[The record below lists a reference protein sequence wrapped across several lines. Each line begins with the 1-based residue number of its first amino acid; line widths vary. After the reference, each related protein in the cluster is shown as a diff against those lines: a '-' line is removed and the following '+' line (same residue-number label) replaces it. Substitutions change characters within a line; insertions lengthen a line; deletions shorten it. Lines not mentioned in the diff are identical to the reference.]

1 MPERRIF
8 FCKKLSQSAATG
20 ISSKRRRSR
29 RRIFVFQNI
38 IMLNWLSVQNLAIV
52 EEAEIE
58 FGPSFNV
65 ITGET
70 GAGKSVIMG
79 ALGLLLGNRADKS
92 AIRTGADHCEISAG
106 FSLAPGAMPKLRA
119 YLAEN
124 ALVREDEPDSILV
137 RRVIGHSSSRNF
149 VNGSAVNL
157 DVLRTIASAMV
168 DVHAANENAA
178 ILDPANQ
185 LDVLDRFAGLQ
196 PNLDGVRQCW
206 NKLSDIRREKA
217 AFAASL
223 PSPEEAARLRRD
235 CEEIERADV
244 HSGEDDELTARHDLA
259 ANSRSVIELSSQV
272 CAGLTDGEDSISQR
286 FADCRRV
293 LRGLERIEP
302 GKAEEFLNAL
312 DGAKEAVD
320 ELSSSLA
327 LFASEVEIDEQEFQ
341 EMEERM
347 RLLQTL
353 KRRYG
358 PTIDDVL
365 AHLERVR
372 ERVRAF
378 DDAELRRREFEKQET
393 DALRDYRDAAA
404 MLSEKRKAAAG
415 KLESALSKETRKL
428 GFLKA
433 AYRVEFSAA
442 KEGPLGT
449 DAVTFLFSANPGVPM
464 IPLRDVASSGEV
476 ARVML
481 AVKTVL
487 AAVDEIPILVFDEI
501 DANIGG
507 ETACRVG
514 EELAQLG
521 RHKQIISISHL
532 AQVAVCADTHFRVA
546 KHVADGRTLSGIRRL
561 DDAARVKEIARM
573 LGGGEPASAHAEEML
588 KKAGKRENKK

>member
-1 MPERRIF
+1 
-8 FCKKLSQSAATG
+8 
-20 ISSKRRRSR
+20 
-29 RRIFVFQNI
+29 
-38 IMLNWLSVQNLAIV
+38 MLNWLSVQNLAIV

-106 FSLAPGAMPKLRA
+106 FTLAPGALPKLRTF
-119 YLAEN
+119 LEEN
-124 ALVREDEPDSILV
+124 ALVSADEPDSILV
-137 RRVIGHSSSRNF
+137 RRVITHSSSRNF

-157 DVLRTIASAMV
+157 NVLRAIASAMV

-185 LDVLDRFAGLQ
+185 LDMLDRFAGLQ
-196 PNLDGVRQCW
+196 KELNAVRQCW
-206 NKLSDIRREKA
+206 DDLVAVRREKD

-244 HSGEDDELTARHDLA
+244 HAGEDDELTARHDLA
-259 ANSRSVIELSSQV
+259 ANSRSVIELASQV
-272 CAGLTDGEDSISQR
+272 CGGLTDGEDSISQR
-286 FADCRRV
+286 FAECRRI

-302 GKAEEFLNAL
+302 TKAEEFLNAL
-312 DGAKEAVD
+312 DSAKEAVD
-320 ELSSSLA
+320 DLSSELA
-327 LFASEVEIDEQEFQ
+327 SFASEVEIDEQEFQ

-358 PTIDDVL
+358 PTLDDVL
-365 AHLERVR
+365 AHLDRVR
-372 ERVRAF
+372 ERVAAF
-378 DDAELRRREFEKQET
+378 DDAELRRKEFEKQE
-393 DALRDYRDAAA
+393 AESYRKYQAAA
-404 MLSEKRKAAAG
+404 AQLGEKRRAAAG
-415 KLESALSKETRKL
+415 KLEDALSKETHKL

-433 AYRVEFSAA
+433 AYQLEFSAA

-487 AAVDEIPILVFDEI
+487 ATVDEIPILVFDEI

-514 EELAQLG
+514 EELALLG
-521 RHKQIISISHL
+521 RYKQIISISHL

-546 KHVADGRTLSGIRRL
+546 KHVSDGRTLSGIRKL

-573 LGGGEPASAHAEEML
+573 LGGGESASAHAEDML
-588 KKAGKRENKK
+588 KQAKKTGKKK

>member
-1 MPERRIF
+1 
-8 FCKKLSQSAATG
+8 
-20 ISSKRRRSR
+20 
-29 RRIFVFQNI
+29 
-38 IMLNWLSVQNLAIV
+38 MLTWLSVQNLAIV

-106 FSLAPGAMPKLRA
+106 FTLAPGALPGLRA

-124 ALVREDEPDSILV
+124 SLLSADEPDSILV
-137 RRVIGHSSSRNF
+137 RRVITHSSSRNF
-149 VNGSAVNL
+149 VNGAAVNL
-157 DVLRTIASAMV
+157 NVLRSIASSMV

-196 PNLDGVRQCW
+196 EDLDAVGRCW
-206 NKLSDIRREKA
+206 DSLSSVRREKA

-244 HSGEDDELTARHDLA
+244 RSGEDDELAARHDLA
-259 ANSRSVIELSSQV
+259 ANSRSVIELASQV
-272 CAGLTDGEDSISQR
+272 CGGLTDGEDSISQR
-286 FADCRRV
+286 FADCRRI

-312 DGAKEAVD
+312 DRAKDAVD
-320 ELSSSLA
+320 ELSSDLA
-327 LFASEVEIDEQEFQ
+327 SFASEVEIDEQEFQ

-347 RLLQTL
+347 RLLQTM

-358 PTIDDVL
+358 PTLDDVL
-365 AHLERVR
+365 AHLESVR
-372 ERVRAF
+372 ERVSAF
-378 DDAELRRREFEKQET
+378 DDAELRRREFEKQEA
-393 DALRDYRDAAA
+393 DALRDYRDSAGR
-404 MLSEKRKAAAG
+404 LREKRKAAAG
-415 KLESALSKETRKL
+415 KLEAALSKETRKL

-433 AYRVEFSAA
+433 AYQLEFSDA

-449 DAVTFLFSANPGVPM
+449 DSVTFLFSANPGVPM

-487 AAVDEIPILVFDEI
+487 ADVDEIPVLVFDEI

-514 EELAQLG
+514 EELALLG
-521 RHKQIISISHL
+521 RYKQIISISHL

-546 KHVADGRTLSGIRRL
+546 KHVSDGRTLSGIRKL

-573 LGGGEPASAHAEEML
+573 LGGGDSASAHAKDML
-588 KKAGKRENKK
+588 AQAGKACSKK

>member
-1 MPERRIF
+1 
-8 FCKKLSQSAATG
+8 
-20 ISSKRRRSR
+20 
-29 RRIFVFQNI
+29 
-38 IMLNWLSVQNLAIV
+38 MLNWLSVQNLAIV

-92 AIRTGADHCEISAG
+92 AIRTGSDHCEISAG
-106 FSLAPGAMPKLRA
+106 FTLAPGALPKLRA
-119 YLAEN
+119 FLAEN
-124 ALVREDEPDSILV
+124 SLVSADEPDSILV
-137 RRVIGHSSSRNF
+137 RRVITHTSSRNF
-149 VNGSAVNL
+149 VNGAAVNL
-157 DVLRTIASAMV
+157 NVLRSIASAMV

-196 PNLDGVRQCW
+196 QDLDAVRRCW
-206 NKLSDIRREKA
+206 DHLSAVRREKD

-235 CEEIERADV
+235 CEEIEHAGIR
-244 HSGEDDELTARHDLA
+244 SGEDDELTARHDLA
-259 ANSRSVIELSSQV
+259 ANSRSVIELASQV
-272 CAGLTDGEDSISQR
+272 CGGLTDGEDSISQR
-286 FADCRRV
+286 FADCRRI

-302 GKAEEFLNAL
+302 VKAEEFLNAL
-312 DGAKEAVD
+312 DGAKDAVD
-320 ELSSSLA
+320 ELSSDLA
-327 LFASEVEIDEQEFQ
+327 SFASEVEVDEQEFL

-347 RLLQTL
+347 RLLQTM

-358 PTIDDVL
+358 PTLDDVL

-372 ERVRAF
+372 ERVSAF
-378 DDAELRRREFEKQET
+378 DDAELRRVEFEKQEA
-393 DALRDYRDAAA
+393 DAFRDYRAAA
-404 MLSEKRKAAAG
+404 ERLRKGRLAAAG
-415 KLESALSKETRKL
+415 KLEEALSKETRKL

-433 AYRVEFSAA
+433 AYRLEFSEA
-442 KEGPLGT
+442 KDGPLGA

-487 AAVDEIPILVFDEI
+487 ATVDEIPILVFDEI

-514 EELAQLG
+514 EELALLG
-521 RHKQIISISHL
+521 RFKQIISISHL
-532 AQVAVCADTHFRVA
+532 AQVAVCADMHFRVA
-546 KHVADGRTLSGIRRL
+546 KHVSNGRTLSCIRKL

-573 LGGGEPASAHAEEML
+573 LGGGDSASAHAEDML
-588 KKAGKRENKK
+588 IQAGKARRKK

>member
-1 MPERRIF
+1 
-8 FCKKLSQSAATG
+8 
-20 ISSKRRRSR
+20 
-29 RRIFVFQNI
+29 
-38 IMLNWLSVQNLAIV
+38 MLNWLSVQNLAIV

-58 FGPSFNV
+58 FGPAFNV

-106 FSLAPGAMPKLRA
+106 FTLAPGSLPKLRA

-124 ALVREDEPDSILV
+124 ALVSGDEPDCILV
-137 RRVIGHSSSRNF
+137 RRVITPSSSRNF

-157 DVLRTIASAMV
+157 NVLRTIASAMV

-178 ILDPANQ
+178 ILDPACQ

-196 PNLDGVRQCW
+196 DELNRVRSCW
-206 NKLSDIRREKA
+206 DKLATVRREKE

-223 PSPEEAARLRRD
+223 PSSEEAARLRRD

-259 ANSRSVIELSSQV
+259 ANSRSVIELASQV
-272 CAGLTDGEDSISQR
+272 CGGLTDGEDSISQR
-286 FADCRRV
+286 FSDVRRI

-302 GKAEEFLNAL
+302 VKAETFLNAL

-320 ELSSSLA
+320 DLSSDLA
-327 LFASEVEIDEQEFQ
+327 SFASGVEVDEQEFQ

-358 PTIDDVL
+358 PTLDDVL

-372 ERVRAF
+372 ERVAAF
-378 DDAELRRREFEKQET
+378 DDAELRRREFERGEAAALGEYREAAS
-393 DALRDYRDAAA
+393 ALRK
-404 MLSEKRKAAAG
+404 KRLAAAG
-415 KLESALSKETRKL
+415 TLEAALSKETHKL

-433 AYRVEFSAA
+433 AYRLAFSEA

-487 AAVDEIPILVFDEI
+487 AEVDEIPILVFDEI

-514 EELAQLG
+514 EELALLG
-521 RHKQIISISHL
+521 RFKQIISISHL

-546 KHVADGRTLSGIRRL
+546 KRVSDGRTLSGIRKL
-561 DDAARVKEIARM
+561 DEAARVKEIARM
-573 LGGGEPASAHAEEML
+573 LGGGESASAHAEDML
-588 KKAGKRENKK
+588 KQVRKPRKKS

>member
-1 MPERRIF
+1 
-8 FCKKLSQSAATG
+8 
-20 ISSKRRRSR
+20 
-29 RRIFVFQNI
+29 
-38 IMLNWLSVQNLAIV
+38 MLNWLSVQNLAIV

-106 FSLAPGAMPKLRA
+106 FTLAPGALPKLRA
-119 YLAEN
+119 FLAEN
-124 ALVREDEPDSILV
+124 ALVQEDEPDSILV
-137 RRVIGHSSSRNF
+137 RRVITHSSSRNF

-157 DVLRTIASAMV
+157 NVLRTIASAMV

-196 PNLDGVRQCW
+196 DDLNAVRQRW
-206 NKLSDIRREKA
+206 EHLSAVRREKD

-223 PSPEEAARLRRD
+223 PSPEEAERLRRD
-235 CEEIERADV
+235 CVEIERADV
-244 HSGEDDELTARHDLA
+244 RAGEDDELTARHDLA
-259 ANSRSVIELSSQV
+259 ANSRSVIELASQV
-272 CAGLTDGEDSISQR
+272 CGGLTDGEDSISQR
-286 FADCRRV
+286 FADCRRI

-312 DGAKEAVD
+312 DGAKDAVD
-320 ELSSSLA
+320 ELSSDLA
-327 LFASEVEIDEQEFQ
+327 SFASEVEIDEQEFQ

-358 PTIDDVL
+358 PTLDDVL
-365 AHLERVR
+365 AHLDRVR
-372 ERVRAF
+372 VRVAAF
-378 DDAELRRREFEKQET
+378 DDAELRRKDFEKQEA
-393 DALRDYRDAAA
+393 DALKAYREAAA
-404 MLSEKRKAAAG
+404 RLGEKRKAAAG
-415 KLESALSKETRKL
+415 KLEDALSKETRKL

-433 AYRVEFSAA
+433 AYRLEFSEA
-442 KEGPLGT
+442 KEGPLGA

-514 EELAQLG
+514 EELALLG
-521 RHKQIISISHL
+521 RFKQIVSISHL

-546 KHVADGRTLSGIRRL
+546 KHVVDGRTLSGIRKL
-561 DDAARVKEIARM
+561 DEAARVKEIARM
-573 LGGGEPASAHAEEML
+573 LGGGESASAHAEDML
-588 KKAGKRENKK
+588 KQAKKAGKKK

>member
-1 MPERRIF
+1 MLPCKSP
-8 FCKKLSQSAATG
+8 FC
-20 ISSKRRRSR
+20 SSVPTEPVST
-29 RRIFVFQNI
+29 
-38 IMLNWLSVQNLAIV
+38 MLTWLSVQNLAIV

-92 AIRTGADHCEISAG
+92 SIRTGADHCEISAG
-106 FSLAPGAMPKLRA
+106 FTLAPGTLPKLRA
-119 YLAEN
+119 FLAEN
-124 ALVREDEPDSILV
+124 ALMQADEPDGILV
-137 RRVIGHSSSRNF
+137 RRVITHSSSRNF

-157 DVLRTIASAMV
+157 NVLRTIASAMV

-178 ILDPANQ
+178 ILDPGNQ

-196 PNLDGVRQCW
+196 GELAAVRERW
-206 NKLSDIRREKA
+206 EALVAVRREQA
-217 AFAASL
+217 EFASSL

-244 HSGEDDELTARHDLA
+244 HSGEDDELTSRHDLA
-259 ANSRSVIELSSQV
+259 ANSRSVIELASQV
-272 CAGLTDGEDSISQR
+272 CGGLTDGEDSISQR
-286 FADCRRV
+286 IADCRRI
-293 LRGLERIEP
+293 LRGLERFEP
-302 GKAEEFLNAL
+302 GRAETFLNAL
-312 DGAKEAVD
+312 DGAKEALD
-320 ELSSSLA
+320 GLSSDLA
-327 LFASEVEIDEQEFQ
+327 SFASEVEIDEREFQ

-358 PTIDDVL
+358 PTLDDVL

-372 ERVRAF
+372 DRVAAF
-378 DDAELRRREFEKQET
+378 DDAELLRREFEKREAE
-393 DALRDYRDAAA
+393 ALQAYRESAA
-404 MLSEKRKAAAG
+404 LLREKRMAAAG
-415 KLESALSKETRKL
+415 KLEQALSKETHKL

-433 AYRVEFSAA
+433 SYRIEFSEA
-442 KEGPLGT
+442 KDGPLGM

-487 AAVDEIPILVFDEI
+487 ATVDEIPILVFDEI

-514 EELAQLG
+514 EELALLG
-521 RHKQIISISHL
+521 RYKQIISISHL

-546 KHVADGRTLSGIRRL
+546 KHVSDGRTLSGIRKL
-561 DDAARVKEIARM
+561 DEAARVKEIARM
-573 LGGGEPASAHAEEML
+573 LGGGDSASAHARDML
-588 KKAGKRENKK
+588 KQAGKDNSKP

>member
-1 MPERRIF
+1 
-8 FCKKLSQSAATG
+8 
-20 ISSKRRRSR
+20 
-29 RRIFVFQNI
+29 
-38 IMLNWLSVQNLAIV
+38 MLNWLSVQNLAIV

-106 FSLAPGAMPKLRA
+106 FTLAPGALPKLRSF
-119 YLAEN
+119 LEEN
-124 ALVREDEPDSILV
+124 ALVSEDEPDSILV
-137 RRVIGHSSSRNF
+137 RRVITHSSSRNF

-157 DVLRTIASAMV
+157 NVLRAIASAMV

-178 ILDPANQ
+178 ILDPVNQ

-196 PNLDGVRQCW
+196 KELNDVRQCW
-206 NKLSDIRREKA
+206 DDLVAVRREKD

-244 HSGEDDELTARHDLA
+244 HAGEDDELTARHDLA
-259 ANSRSVIELSSQV
+259 ANSRSVIELASQV
-272 CAGLTDGEDSISQR
+272 CGGLTDGEDSISQR
-286 FADCRRV
+286 FAECRRI

-302 GKAEEFLNAL
+302 TKAEEFLNSL
-312 DGAKEAVD
+312 DSAKEAVD
-320 ELSSSLA
+320 DLSSELA
-327 LFASEVEIDEQEFQ
+327 SFASEVEVDEQEFQ

-358 PTIDDVL
+358 PTLDDVL

-372 ERVRAF
+372 ERVAAF
-378 DDAELRRREFEKQET
+378 DDAELRRRDFEKKE
-393 DALRDYRDAAA
+393 AEAYRKYQTVASS
-404 MLSEKRKAAAG
+404 LGEKRKAAAG
-415 KLESALSKETRKL
+415 KLEDALSKETHKL

-433 AYRVEFSAA
+433 AYQLDFSSA

-487 AAVDEIPILVFDEI
+487 ATVDEIPILVFDEI

-514 EELAQLG
+514 EELALLG
-521 RHKQIISISHL
+521 RYKQIISISHL

-546 KHVADGRTLSGIRRL
+546 KHVSDGRTLSGIRKL

-573 LGGGEPASAHAEEML
+573 LGGGDSASAHAEDML
-588 KKAGKRENKK
+588 KQAKKAQKKK

>member
-1 MPERRIF
+1 MNRPGHPAG
-8 FCKKLSQSAATG
+8 SM
-20 ISSKRRRSR
+20 SR
-29 RRIFVFQNI
+29 N

-58 FGPSFNV
+58 FGPAFNV

-92 AIRTGADHCEISAG
+92 AIRSGADSCEISAG
-106 FSLAPGAMPKLRA
+106 FTLAPGNLPKLRSF
-119 YLAEN
+119 LEEN
-124 ALVREDEPDSILV
+124 ALISEDEPDSILV
-137 RRVIGHSSSRNF
+137 RRVITHSSSRNF

-157 DVLRTIASAMV
+157 NVLRAIASAMV

-196 PNLDGVRQCW
+196 EDLNAVRLCW
-206 NKLSDIRREKA
+206 DRLASVRREKD

-244 HSGEDDELTARHDLA
+244 HPGEDDELTARHDLA
-259 ANSRSVIELSSQV
+259 ANSRSVIELASQV
-272 CAGLTDGEDSISQR
+272 CGGLTDGEDSISQR
-286 FADCRRV
+286 FADCRRI

-320 ELSSSLA
+320 DLSSELA
-327 LFASEVEIDEQEFQ
+327 SFASEVEIDEQEFQ

-358 PTIDDVL
+358 PTLDDVL
-365 AHLERVR
+365 AHLDRVR
-372 ERVRAF
+372 ERVAAF
-378 DDAELRRREFEKQET
+378 DDAELRRQEFEKQEA
-393 DALRDYRDAAA
+393 DALLAYQTASAH
-404 MLSEKRKAAAG
+404 LSEKRKSAAG
-415 KLESALSKETRKL
+415 KLEDALSKETRKL

-433 AYRVEFSAA
+433 AYRLEFSDA
-442 KEGPLGT
+442 KPGPLGT

-487 AAVDEIPILVFDEI
+487 ATVDEIPILVFDEI

-514 EELAQLG
+514 EELSLLG
-521 RHKQIISISHL
+521 RYKQIISISHL

-546 KHVADGRTLSGIRRL
+546 KHVSDGRTLSGIRKL
-561 DDAARVKEIARM
+561 DEAARVREIARM
-573 LGGGEPASAHAEEML
+573 LGGGDSASAHAEDML
-588 KKAGKRENKK
+588 KQAGKARKKK

>member
-1 MPERRIF
+1 
-8 FCKKLSQSAATG
+8 
-20 ISSKRRRSR
+20 
-29 RRIFVFQNI
+29 
-38 IMLNWLSVQNLAIV
+38 MLNWLSVHNLAIV

-106 FSLAPGAMPKLRA
+106 FTLGPGSLPGLRA
-119 YLAEN
+119 FLSEN
-124 ALVREDEPDSILV
+124 ALVSEEEPDSILV
-137 RRVIGHSSSRNF
+137 RRVITHSSSRNF

-157 DVLRTIASAMV
+157 NVLRAIASAMV

-196 PNLDGVRQCW
+196 DGLDLVRRSW
-206 NKLSDIRREKA
+206 ERLAAIRREKD

-235 CEEIERADV
+235 IEEIERADV
-244 HSGEDDELTARHDLA
+244 HSGEDAELAARHDLA
-259 ANSRSVIELSSQV
+259 ANSRSVIELASQV
-272 CAGLTDGEDSISQR
+272 CSGLTDGEDSISQR
-286 FADCRRV
+286 LADCRRI

-312 DGAKEAVD
+312 DGAKDAVN
-320 ELSSSLA
+320 ELSSDLA
-327 LFASEVEIDEQEFQ
+327 SFASEVEVDEQEFQ

-358 PTIDDVL
+358 PSLDDVL
-365 AHLERVR
+365 AHLEHVR
-372 ERVRAF
+372 ERVAAF
-378 DDAELRRREFEKQET
+378 DDAELRRKGFENQEA
-393 DALRDYRDAAA
+393 DEYRKYRDAAA
-404 MLSEKRKAAAG
+404 RLGEKRRAAAG
-415 KLESALSKETRKL
+415 KLEDALSKETRKL

-433 AYRVEFSAA
+433 AYQLEFSEA

-449 DAVTFLFSANPGVPM
+449 DAVMFLFTANPGVPM

-487 AAVDEIPILVFDEI
+487 AAVDEIPVLVFDEI

-521 RHKQIISISHL
+521 RCKQIISISHL

-546 KHVADGRTLSGIRRL
+546 KHVFGGRTLSGIGKL
-561 DDAARVKEIARM
+561 DEAGRVAEIARM
-573 LGGGEPASAHAEEML
+573 LGGGESASAHAENML
-588 KKAGKRENKK
+588 REAGKKRGKK

>member
-1 MPERRIF
+1 
-8 FCKKLSQSAATG
+8 
-20 ISSKRRRSR
+20 
-29 RRIFVFQNI
+29 
-38 IMLNWLSVQNLAIV
+38 MLNWLSVQNLAIV

-58 FGPSFNV
+58 FGPAFNV

-106 FSLAPGAMPKLRA
+106 FTLAPGTLPKLRA

-124 ALVREDEPDSILV
+124 ALVSVEEPDDVLV
-137 RRVIGHSSSRNF
+137 QRVITHSSSRNF
-149 VNGSAVNL
+149 VNGAAVNL
-157 DVLRTIASAMV
+157 NVLRTIASAMV

-185 LDVLDRFAGLQ
+185 LDVLDRFARLQ
-196 PNLDGVRQCW
+196 NELNDIRQCW
-206 NKLSDIRREKA
+206 DKLAAVRREKA
-217 AFAASL
+217 AFAESL

-235 CEEIERADV
+235 CDEIERADV

-259 ANSRSVIELSSQV
+259 ANSRSVIELASQV
-272 CAGLTDGEDSISQR
+272 CGGLTDGEDSISQR
-286 FADCRRV
+286 FADVRRI

-302 GKAEEFLNAL
+302 VKAEEFLNAL

-320 ELSSSLA
+320 ELSSDLA
-327 LFASEVEIDEQEFQ
+327 SFASGVEVDEREFQ

-358 PTIDDVL
+358 PTLDDVL
-365 AHLERVR
+365 AHLDRVR
-372 ERVRAF
+372 ERVAAF
-378 DDAELRRREFEKQET
+378 DDAELRRRDFEKQEA
-393 DALRDYRDAAA
+393 DALKDYRDAAA
-404 MLSEKRKAAAG
+404 KLSEKRKSAAG
-415 KLESALSKETRKL
+415 KLETALSKETRKL

-433 AYRVEFSAA
+433 SYQLDFSEA

-487 AAVDEIPILVFDEI
+487 ATVDEIPILVFDEI

-514 EELAQLG
+514 EELALLG
-521 RHKQIISISHL
+521 RYKQIISISHL

-546 KHVADGRTLSGIRRL
+546 KHVSDGRTLSGIRKL
-561 DDAARVKEIARM
+561 DEVARVKEIARM
-573 LGGGEPASAHAEEML
+573 LGGGDSASAHARDML
-588 KKAGKRENKK
+588 KQAGKDIPKS

>member
-1 MPERRIF
+1 
-8 FCKKLSQSAATG
+8 
-20 ISSKRRRSR
+20 
-29 RRIFVFQNI
+29 
-38 IMLNWLSVQNLAIV
+38 MLNWLSVQNLAIV

-106 FSLAPGAMPKLRA
+106 FTLAPGALPKLRA
-119 YLAEN
+119 FLEEN
-124 ALVREDEPDSILV
+124 ALVSADEPDSILV
-137 RRVIGHSSSRNF
+137 RRVITHSSSRNF

-157 DVLRTIASAMV
+157 NVLRAIASAMV

-196 PNLDGVRQCW
+196 KELTAVRQCW
-206 NKLSDIRREKA
+206 DDLAAVRREKD

-244 HSGEDDELTARHDLA
+244 HAGEDDELTARHDLA
-259 ANSRSVIELSSQV
+259 ANSRSVIELASQV
-272 CAGLTDGEDSISQR
+272 CGGLTDGEDSISQR
-286 FADCRRV
+286 FAECRRI

-302 GKAEEFLNAL
+302 TKAEEFLNAL

-320 ELSSSLA
+320 DLSSELA
-327 LFASEVEIDEQEFQ
+327 SFASEVEIDEQEFQ

-358 PTIDDVL
+358 PTLDDVL
-365 AHLERVR
+365 AHLDRVR
-372 ERVRAF
+372 ERVAAF
-378 DDAELRRREFEKQET
+378 DDAELRRKEFEKRE
-393 DALRDYRDAAA
+393 AEAYRKYQAAA
-404 MLSEKRKAAAG
+404 ASLSEKRKAAAG
-415 KLESALSKETRKL
+415 KLEDALSKETRKL

-433 AYRVEFSAA
+433 AYQLEFSAA

-514 EELAQLG
+514 EELALLG
-521 RHKQIISISHL
+521 RYKQIISISHL

-546 KHVADGRTLSGIRRL
+546 KHVVDGRTLSGIRRL

-573 LGGGEPASAHAEEML
+573 LGGGESASAHAEDML
-588 KKAGKRENKK
+588 KQAKKAGKKK

>member
-1 MPERRIF
+1 
-8 FCKKLSQSAATG
+8 
-20 ISSKRRRSR
+20 
-29 RRIFVFQNI
+29 
-38 IMLNWLSVQNLAIV
+38 MLNWLSVQNLAIV

-58 FGPSFNV
+58 FDPSFNV

-106 FSLAPGAMPKLRA
+106 FSLAPGTLPKFRA

-137 RRVIGHSSSRNF
+137 RRVIGHNSSRNF

-196 PNLDGVRQCW
+196 PDLDKIRQCW
-206 NKLSDIRREKA
+206 DRLSSVRREKA
-217 AFAASL
+217 AFDASL

-244 HSGEDDELTARHDLA
+244 HSGEDDELTVRHDLA
-259 ANSRSVIELSSQV
+259 ANSRSVIELASQV
-272 CAGLTDGEDSISQR
+272 CGGLTDGEDSISQR
-286 FADCRRV
+286 FADCRRI

-302 GKAEEFLNAL
+302 VKAEEFLNAL

-358 PTIDDVL
+358 PTLDDVL
-365 AHLERVR
+365 AHLDSVR
-372 ERVRAF
+372 ERVAAF
-378 DDAELRRREFEKQET
+378 DDAELRRREFEKQE
-393 DALRDYRDAAA
+393 AEAFREYRDAAVR
-404 MLSEKRKAAAG
+404 LGEKRRAAAG
-415 KLESALSKETRKL
+415 KLENALSKETRKL

-433 AYRVEFSAA
+433 AYQVEFSAA
-442 KEGPLGT
+442 KDGPLGA

-464 IPLRDVASSGEV
+464 IPLREVASSGEV

-514 EELAQLG
+514 EELALLG
-521 RHKQIISISHL
+521 RHKQIIAISHL

-546 KHVADGRTLSGIRRL
+546 KHVVDGRTLSGIRRL

-573 LGGGEPASAHAEEML
+573 LGGGEAASAHAEEML
-588 KKAGKRENKK
+588 KQAEKAGAGK

>member
-1 MPERRIF
+1 
-8 FCKKLSQSAATG
+8 
-20 ISSKRRRSR
+20 
-29 RRIFVFQNI
+29 
-38 IMLNWLSVQNLAIV
+38 MLNWLSVQNLAIV

-79 ALGLLLGNRADKS
+79 ARGLLLGNRADKS
-92 AIRTGADHCEISAG
+92 AIRTGSDHCEISAG
-106 FSLAPGAMPKLRA
+106 FTLAPGALPKLRA
-119 YLAEN
+119 FLAEN
-124 ALVREDEPDSILV
+124 SLVSADEPDSILV
-137 RRVIGHSSSRNF
+137 RRVITHTSSRNF
-149 VNGSAVNL
+149 VNGAAVNL
-157 DVLRTIASAMV
+157 NVLRSIASAMV

-196 PNLDGVRQCW
+196 QDLDAVRRCW
-206 NKLSDIRREKA
+206 DHLSAVRREKD

-235 CEEIERADV
+235 CEEIEHAGIR
-244 HSGEDDELTARHDLA
+244 SGEDDELTARHDLA
-259 ANSRSVIELSSQV
+259 ANSRSVIELASQV
-272 CAGLTDGEDSISQR
+272 CGGLTDGEDSISQR
-286 FADCRRV
+286 FADCRRI

-302 GKAEEFLNAL
+302 VKAEEFLNAL
-312 DGAKEAVD
+312 DGAKDAVD
-320 ELSSSLA
+320 ELSSDLA
-327 LFASEVEIDEQEFQ
+327 SFASEVEVDEQEFL

-347 RLLQTL
+347 RLLQTM

-358 PTIDDVL
+358 PTLDDVL

-372 ERVRAF
+372 ERVSAF
-378 DDAELRRREFEKQET
+378 DDAELRRVEFEKQEA
-393 DALRDYRDAAA
+393 DAFRDYRAAA
-404 MLSEKRKAAAG
+404 ERLRKGRLAAAG
-415 KLESALSKETRKL
+415 KLEEALSKETRKL

-433 AYRVEFSAA
+433 AYRLELSEA
-442 KEGPLGT
+442 KDGPLGA

-487 AAVDEIPILVFDEI
+487 ATVDEIPILVFDEI

-507 ETACRVG
+507 EIACRVG
-514 EELAQLG
+514 EELALLG
-521 RHKQIISISHL
+521 RFKQIISISHL
-532 AQVAVCADTHFRVA
+532 AQVAVCADMHFRVA
-546 KHVADGRTLSGIRRL
+546 KHVSDGRTLSCIRKL

-573 LGGGEPASAHAEEML
+573 LGGGDSASAHAEDML
-588 KKAGKRENKK
+588 IQAGKARRKK

>member
-1 MPERRIF
+1 MPYVFWEKTSTAAAQFAPARIPREP
-8 FCKKLSQSAATG
+8 L
-20 ISSKRRRSR
+20 
-29 RRIFVFQNI
+29 V
-38 IMLNWLSVQNLAIV
+38 MLNWLSVQNLAIV

-106 FSLAPGAMPKLRA
+106 FTLPPDSLPKLRA
-119 YLAEN
+119 FLADN
-124 ALVREDEPDSILV
+124 ALISEDEPDSVLV
-137 RRVIGHSSSRNF
+137 RRVITHTSSRNF

-157 DVLRTIASAMV
+157 NVLRAIASAMV

-178 ILDPANQ
+178 ILDPGNQ

-196 PNLDGVRQCW
+196 KDLNLVRSRW
-206 NKLSDIRREKA
+206 DALTDARREKA
-217 AFAASL
+217 EFDSSL

-244 HSGEDDELTARHDLA
+244 HAGEDDELTARHDLA
-259 ANSRSVIELSSQV
+259 ANSRTVIELASQV
-272 CAGLTDGEDSISQR
+272 CGGLTDGEDSISQR

-302 GKAEEFLNAL
+302 GRAEEFLNAL
-312 DGAKEAVD
+312 DRAKESVD
-320 ELSSSLA
+320 ELSSDLA
-327 LFASEVEIDEQEFQ
+327 SFASEVEVDEQEFQ

-358 PTIDDVL
+358 PTLDDVL

-372 ERVRAF
+372 DRVAAF
-378 DDAELRRREFEKQET
+378 DDAELRREDLAKKE
-393 DALRDYRDAAA
+393 AAA
-404 MLSEKRKAAAG
+404 HADYLKAAEVLREKRLAAAG
-415 KLESALSKETRKL
+415 KLEDALSKETRKL

-433 AYRVEFSAA
+433 SYKLEFSEA
-442 KEGPLGT
+442 KEGPLGL

-487 AAVDEIPILVFDEI
+487 ATVDEIPILVFDEI

-514 EELAQLG
+514 EELALLG
-521 RHKQIISISHL
+521 RYKQIISISHL
-532 AQVAVCADTHFRVA
+532 AQVAVCADEHFRVA
-546 KHVADGRTLSGIRRL
+546 KRVSGGRTLSGIRKL
-561 DDAARVKEIARM
+561 DEHARVEEIARM
-573 LGGGEPASAHAEEML
+573 LGGGESASAHAADML
-588 KKAGKRENKK
+588 KQAKHPRKKS

>member
-1 MPERRIF
+1 
-8 FCKKLSQSAATG
+8 
-20 ISSKRRRSR
+20 
-29 RRIFVFQNI
+29 
-38 IMLNWLSVQNLAIV
+38 MLNWLSVHNLAIV

-58 FGPSFNV
+58 FGPAFNV

-92 AIRTGADHCEISAG
+92 AIRTGAGHCEISAG
-106 FSLAPGAMPKLRA
+106 FTLASGTLPKLRA
-119 YLAEN
+119 FLSEN
-124 ALVREDEPDSILV
+124 ALVSEDEPDSILV
-137 RRVIGHSSSRNF
+137 RRVITHTSSRNF
-149 VNGSAVNL
+149 VNGAAVNL
-157 DVLRTIASAMV
+157 NVLRAIASAMV

-196 PNLDGVRQCW
+196 DDLIRVRRCW
-206 NKLSDIRREKA
+206 DDLAAVRREHA
-217 AFAASL
+217 EFAASL

-235 CEEIERADV
+235 CEEIERAGI

-259 ANSRSVIELSSQV
+259 ANSRTVIELASQV
-272 CAGLTDGEDSISQR
+272 CGGLTDGEDSISQR
-286 FADCRRV
+286 FADCRRI
-293 LRGLERIEP
+293 LRGLERFEP

-312 DGAKEAVD
+312 DGAKDAVD
-320 ELSSSLA
+320 ELSSDLA
-327 LFASEVEIDEQEFQ
+327 SFASEVEVDEQEFQ

-358 PTIDDVL
+358 PTLDDVL
-365 AHLERVR
+365 SHLESVRDRVL
-372 ERVRAF
+372 AF
-378 DDAELRRREFEKQET
+378 DDAELRRMEYEKREGE
-393 DALRDYRDAAA
+393 ALEQYRAAA
-404 MLSEKRKAAAG
+404 ATLSEKRRAAAG
-415 KLESALSKETRKL
+415 KLEDALSKETRKL

-433 AYRVEFSAA
+433 VYQLDFSPA

-449 DAVTFLFSANPGVPM
+449 DAVTFLFSANPGEPM

-514 EELAQLG
+514 EELALLG
-521 RHKQIISISHL
+521 RSKQVISISHL
-532 AQVAVCADTHFRVA
+532 AQVSVCADTHFRVA
-546 KHVADGRTLSGIRRL
+546 KRVVDGRTLSGIRKL
-561 DDAARVKEIARM
+561 DDSERVKEIARM
-573 LGGGEPASAHAEEML
+573 LGGGESASTHAEDML
-588 KKAGKRENKK
+588 KQARKPRKKK

>member
-1 MPERRIF
+1 
-8 FCKKLSQSAATG
+8 
-20 ISSKRRRSR
+20 
-29 RRIFVFQNI
+29 
-38 IMLNWLSVQNLAIV
+38 MLNWLSVQNLAIV

-58 FGPSFNV
+58 FDPSFNV

-106 FSLAPGAMPKLRA
+106 FTLASGALPKLRA
-119 YLAEN
+119 FLAEN
-124 ALVREDEPDSILV
+124 ALVSGDEPDAILV
-137 RRVIGHSSSRNF
+137 RRVITHSSSRNF

-157 DVLRTIASAMV
+157 NVLRMIASAMV

-196 PNLDGVRQCW
+196 DELNEVRQCW
-206 NKLSDIRREKA
+206 EHLSAVRREKD

-235 CEEIERADV
+235 CGEIERADV
-244 HSGEDDELTARHDLA
+244 HSGEDDELAARHDLA
-259 ANSRSVIELSSQV
+259 ANSRSVIELASQV
-272 CAGLTDGEDSISQR
+272 CGGLTDGEDSISQR
-286 FADCRRV
+286 FSDCRRI

-320 ELSSSLA
+320 ELSSDLA
-327 LFASEVEIDEQEFQ
+327 SFASEVEVDEQEFQ

-347 RLLQTL
+347 RLLQTM

-358 PTIDDVL
+358 PTLDDVL
-365 AHLERVR
+365 SHLERVR
-372 ERVRAF
+372 ERVAAF
-378 DDAELRRREFEKQET
+378 DDAELRRREFEKQEA
-393 DALRDYRDAAA
+393 DALKAYRDAAA
-404 MLSEKRKAAAG
+404 RLGEKRRAAAG
-415 KLESALSKETRKL
+415 KLEDALSKETRKL

-433 AYRVEFSAA
+433 AYRLEFSEA

-449 DAVTFLFSANPGVPM
+449 DAVTFLFTANPGVPM

-487 AAVDEIPILVFDEI
+487 AAVDEIPVLVFDEI

-514 EELAQLG
+514 EELALLG
-521 RHKQIISISHL
+521 HSKQIISISHL

-546 KHVADGRTLSGIRRL
+546 KRVVDGRTLSGIRKL

-573 LGGGEPASAHAEEML
+573 LGGGDSASAHAENML
-588 KKAGKRENKK
+588 AEAGRKRRGK

>member
-1 MPERRIF
+1 MKKSTTLSAAGARHFPLPVSVRSPGRIF
-8 FCKKLSQSAATG
+8 S
-20 ISSKRRRSR
+20 
-29 RRIFVFQNI
+29 V

-58 FGPSFNV
+58 FGPAFNV

-106 FSLAPGAMPKLRA
+106 FTLAPGSLPKLRA

-124 ALVREDEPDSILV
+124 ALVSEDGPDDILV
-137 RRVIGHSSSRNF
+137 RRVITHTSSRNF

-157 DVLRTIASAMV
+157 NVLRTIASAMV

-196 PNLDGVRQCW
+196 NEL
-206 NKLSDIRREKA
+206 NKVGKSWDELAAIRREKA
-217 AFAASL
+217 AFASSL

-235 CEEIERADV
+235 CGEIERADV

-259 ANSRSVIELSSQV
+259 ANSRTVIELASQV
-272 CAGLTDGEDSISQR
+272 CGGLTDGEDSISQR

-302 GKAEEFLNAL
+302 VKAEAFLNAL
-312 DGAKEAVD
+312 DSAKDAVD
-320 ELSSSLA
+320 ELSSDLA
-327 LFASEVEIDEQEFQ
+327 SFASEVEVDEQEFQ

-347 RLLQTL
+347 RLLQTM

-358 PTIDDVL
+358 PTLDDVL
-365 AHLERVR
+365 AHLESVR
-372 ERVRAF
+372 ERVAAF
-378 DDAELRRREFEKQET
+378 DDAELRRAEFEKQE
-393 DALRDYRDAAA
+393 AAA
-404 MLSEKRKAAAG
+404 LEAYNAAAAELREKRRAAAG
-415 KLESALSKETRKL
+415 KLQDALSKETRKL

-433 AYRVEFSAA
+433 AYMLDFSEA
-442 KEGPLGT
+442 KPGPLGA

-501 DANIGG
+501 DSNIGG

-514 EELAQLG
+514 EELAALS
-521 RHKQIISISHL
+521 RYKQIISISHL
-532 AQVAVCADTHFRVA
+532 AQVSVCADTHFRVA
-546 KHVADGRTLSGIRRL
+546 KHVVDGRTLSGIRKL
-561 DDAARVKEIARM
+561 DATARVKEIARM
-573 LGGGEPASAHAEEML
+573 LGGGESAFPHAEDML
-588 KKAGKRENKK
+588 KQAAKARKKK

>member
-1 MPERRIF
+1 
-8 FCKKLSQSAATG
+8 
-20 ISSKRRRSR
+20 
-29 RRIFVFQNI
+29 
-38 IMLNWLSVQNLAIV
+38 MLNWLSVQNLAIV

-106 FSLAPGAMPKLRA
+106 FTLAPGTLPKLRA
-119 YLAEN
+119 FLAEN
-124 ALVREDEPDSILV
+124 SLISDDEPDSILV
-137 RRVIGHSSSRNF
+137 RRVITHSSSRNF

-157 DVLRTIASAMV
+157 NVLRSIASAMV

-178 ILDPANQ
+178 ILNSANQ

-196 PNLDGVRQCW
+196 EDLDKVRMLW
-206 NKLSDIRREKA
+206 ERLSGIRRDKA

-259 ANSRSVIELSSQV
+259 ANSRSVIELASQV
-272 CAGLTDGEDSISQR
+272 CGGLTDGEDSISQR
-286 FADCRRV
+286 FADSRRI

-302 GKAEEFLNAL
+302 VKAEEFLNAL
-312 DGAKEAVD
+312 DGAKDAVD
-320 ELSSSLA
+320 ELSSALA
-327 LFASEVEIDEQEFQ
+327 SFASEVEIDEQEFQ

-347 RLLQTL
+347 RLLQTM

-358 PTIDDVL
+358 PTLDDVL
-365 AHLERVR
+365 AHLDRVR
-372 ERVRAF
+372 GRVSAF
-378 DDAELRRREFEKQET
+378 DDAELRRKEFEKQES
-393 DALRDYRDAAA
+393 DALGEYRAAA
-404 MLSEKRKAAAG
+404 DRLREKRKAAAG
-415 KLESALSKETRKL
+415 KLEDALSKETRKL

-433 AYRVEFSAA
+433 AYQLEFSEA

-449 DAVTFLFSANPGVPM
+449 DAVSFLFSANPGVPM

-487 AAVDEIPILVFDEI
+487 ASVDEIPILVFDEI

-514 EELAQLG
+514 EELALLG
-521 RHKQIISISHL
+521 RYKQIISISHL

-546 KHVADGRTLSGIRRL
+546 KRVADGRTLSGIRKL
-561 DDAARVKEIARM
+561 DEAARVKEIARM
-573 LGGGEPASAHAEEML
+573 LGGGDSASAHAEDML
-588 KKAGKRENKK
+588 KQAKKAGGKK

>member
-1 MPERRIF
+1 
-8 FCKKLSQSAATG
+8 
-20 ISSKRRRSR
+20 
-29 RRIFVFQNI
+29 
-38 IMLNWLSVQNLAIV
+38 MLNWLSVQNLAIV

-106 FSLAPGAMPKLRA
+106 FTLAPGALPKLRA
-119 YLAEN
+119 FLEEN
-124 ALVREDEPDSILV
+124 ALVSADEPDSILV
-137 RRVIGHSSSRNF
+137 RRVITHSSSRNF

-157 DVLRTIASAMV
+157 NVLRTIASAMV

-196 PNLDGVRQCW
+196 KELNAVRECW
-206 NKLSDIRREKA
+206 DELAAVRREKA

-235 CEEIERADV
+235 CEEIERADI
-244 HSGEDDELTARHDLA
+244 HAGEDDELTARHDLA
-259 ANSRSVIELSSQV
+259 ANSRSVIELASQV
-272 CAGLTDGEDSISQR
+272 CGGLTDGEDSISQR
-286 FADCRRV
+286 FAECRRI

-302 GKAEEFLNAL
+302 TKAEEFLNAL

-320 ELSSSLA
+320 DLSSELA
-327 LFASEVEIDEQEFQ
+327 SFASEVEIDEQEFQ

-358 PTIDDVL
+358 PTLDDVL

-372 ERVRAF
+372 ERVAVF
-378 DDAELRRREFEKQET
+378 DDAELRRKEFEEQE
-393 DALRDYRDAAA
+393 AESYRKYQSAAA
-404 MLSEKRKAAAG
+404 QLSEKRKAAAG
-415 KLESALSKETRKL
+415 KLEDALSKETRKL

-433 AYRVEFSAA
+433 AYQLEFSAA
-442 KEGPLGT
+442 KEGPLGI
-449 DAVTFLFSANPGVPM
+449 DSVTFLFSANPGVPM

-487 AAVDEIPILVFDEI
+487 ATVDEIPILVFDEI

-514 EELAQLG
+514 EELALLG
-521 RHKQIISISHL
+521 RYKQIISISHL

-546 KHVADGRTLSGIRRL
+546 KHVSDGRTLSGIRKL

-573 LGGGEPASAHAEEML
+573 LGGGESASAHAEDML
-588 KKAGKRENKK
+588 KQVKKTGNKK

>member
-1 MPERRIF
+1 
-8 FCKKLSQSAATG
+8 
-20 ISSKRRRSR
+20 
-29 RRIFVFQNI
+29 
-38 IMLNWLSVQNLAIV
+38 MLNWLSVQNLAIV

-58 FGPSFNV
+58 FGPAFNV

-92 AIRTGADHCEISAG
+92 AIRTGADHCEIAAG
-106 FSLAPGAMPKLRA
+106 FTLAPGALPELRA
-119 YLAEN
+119 FLAEN
-124 ALVREDEPDSILV
+124 ALVQEDDPDGILV
-137 RRVIGHSSSRNF
+137 RRVITHTSSRNF
-149 VNGSAVNL
+149 VNGAAVNL
-157 DVLRTIASAMV
+157 NVLRTFASAMV

-196 PNLDGVRQCW
+196 DDLARVGRLWDDLAAV
-206 NKLSDIRREKA
+206 RREKD

-235 CEEIERADV
+235 CDEIERADV
-244 HSGEDDELTARHDLA
+244 HSGEDDELAARHGLA
-259 ANSRSVIELSSQV
+259 ANSRTVIELASQV
-272 CAGLTDGEDSISQR
+272 CAGLTEGEDSISLR

-302 GKAEEFLNAL
+302 GKAEAFLSAL

-320 ELSSSLA
+320 ELSSDLA
-327 LFASEVEIDEQEFQ
+327 SFASEVEVDEQEFQ

-347 RLLQTL
+347 RLLQTI

-358 PTIDDVL
+358 PTLDDVL
-365 AHLERVR
+365 SHLDRVR
-372 ERVRAF
+372 ERVAAF
-378 DDAELRRREFEKQET
+378 DDAELRRAEFVKQET
-393 DALRDYRDAAA
+393 AALQAYRTAAA
-404 MLSEKRKAAAG
+404 ALGEKRRAAAG
-415 KLESALSKETRKL
+415 KLEEALSKETRKL

-433 AYRVEFSAA
+433 AYRLEFAAA
-442 KEGPLGT
+442 KEGPLGA

-487 AAVDEIPILVFDEI
+487 AEVDEIPILVFDEI

-514 EELAQLG
+514 EELALLG
-521 RHKQIISISHL
+521 HSKQVIAISHL
-532 AQVAVCADTHFRVA
+532 AQVSVCADTHFRVA
-546 KHVADGRTLSGIRRL
+546 KHVVDGRTLSGIRKL
-561 DDAARVKEIARM
+561 GAADRVKEIARM
-573 LGGGEPASAHAEEML
+573 LGGGDSAYAHAEDML
-588 KKAGKRENKK
+588 KHAAGTRKKK

>member
-1 MPERRIF
+1 
-8 FCKKLSQSAATG
+8 
-20 ISSKRRRSR
+20 
-29 RRIFVFQNI
+29 
-38 IMLNWLSVQNLAIV
+38 MLNWLSVQNLAIV

-92 AIRTGADHCEISAG
+92 AIRAGADQCEISAG
-106 FSLAPGAMPKLRA
+106 FTLSPGTLPKLRA
-119 YLAEN
+119 FLADN
-124 ALVREDEPDSILV
+124 ALVSADEPDGILV
-137 RRVIGHSSSRNF
+137 RRVITHSSSRNF

-157 DVLRTIASAMV
+157 NVLRAIASAMV

-196 PNLDGVRQCW
+196 DELDEVRQRWDMLCAV
-206 NKLSDIRREKA
+206 RREKDE
-217 AFAASL
+217 FAASL

-259 ANSRSVIELSSQV
+259 ANSRSVIELASQV
-272 CAGLTDGEDSISQR
+272 CGGLTDGEDSISQR
-286 FADCRRV
+286 FADCRRI

-320 ELSSSLA
+320 ELSSDLA
-327 LFASEVEIDEQEFQ
+327 SFASEVEVDEQEFQ

-358 PTIDDVL
+358 PTLDDVL

-372 ERVRAF
+372 DRVAAF
-378 DDAELRRREFEKQET
+378 DDAELRRREFEKRED
-393 DALRDYRDAAA
+393 DALKAYRDAAA
-404 MLSEKRKAAAG
+404 KLGEKRRAAAG
-415 KLESALSKETRKL
+415 KLEDALSKETRKL

-433 AYRVEFSAA
+433 AYQLEFSEA
-442 KEGPLGT
+442 KAGPLGT

-514 EELAQLG
+514 EELALLG
-521 RHKQIISISHL
+521 RYKQIISISHL

-573 LGGGEPASAHAEEML
+573 LGGGDSASAHAEDML
-588 KKAGKRENKK
+588 KQAGKARKKK

>member
-1 MPERRIF
+1 
-8 FCKKLSQSAATG
+8 
-20 ISSKRRRSR
+20 
-29 RRIFVFQNI
+29 
-38 IMLNWLSVQNLAIV
+38 MLNWLSVQNLAIV

-58 FGPSFNV
+58 FDPSFNV

-70 GAGKSVIMG
+70 GAGKSVIMR
-79 ALGLLLGNRADKS
+79 ALALLLGNRADKS

-106 FSLAPGAMPKLRA
+106 FTLAPGTLPKLRA
-119 YLAEN
+119 FLAEN
-124 ALVREDEPDSILV
+124 SLISDDEPDSILV
-137 RRVIGHSSSRNF
+137 RRVITHSSSRNF

-157 DVLRTIASAMV
+157 NVLRSIASAMV

-178 ILDPANQ
+178 ILDSANQ

-196 PNLDGVRQCW
+196 EDLDKVRMLW
-206 NKLSDIRREKA
+206 ERLSGIRRDKA

-259 ANSRSVIELSSQV
+259 ANSRSVIELASQV
-272 CAGLTDGEDSISQR
+272 CGGLTDGEDSISQR
-286 FADCRRV
+286 FADCRRI

-302 GKAEEFLNAL
+302 VKAEEFLNAL
-312 DGAKEAVD
+312 DGAKDAVD
-320 ELSSSLA
+320 ELSSDLA
-327 LFASEVEIDEQEFQ
+327 SFASEVEIDEQEFQ

-347 RLLQTL
+347 RLLQTM

-358 PTIDDVL
+358 PTLDDVL
-365 AHLERVR
+365 THLDRVR
-372 ERVRAF
+372 GRVSAF
-378 DDAELRRREFEKQET
+378 DDAELRRKEFEKQES
-393 DALRDYRDAAA
+393 DALGEYRAAA
-404 MLSEKRKAAAG
+404 DRLREKRKAAAG
-415 KLESALSKETRKL
+415 KLEDALSKETRKL

-433 AYRVEFSAA
+433 AYQLEFSEA
-442 KEGPLGT
+442 KEGPLGA
-449 DAVTFLFSANPGVPM
+449 DAVSFLFSANPGVPM

-487 AAVDEIPILVFDEI
+487 ASVDEIPILVFDEI

-514 EELAQLG
+514 EELALLG
-521 RHKQIISISHL
+521 RYKQIISISHL

-546 KHVADGRTLSGIRRL
+546 KRVADGRTLSGIRKL
-561 DDAARVKEIARM
+561 DEAARVKEIARM
-573 LGGGEPASAHAEEML
+573 LGGGDSASAHAEDML
-588 KKAGKRENKK
+588 KQAKKAGGKK

>member
-1 MPERRIF
+1 
-8 FCKKLSQSAATG
+8 
-20 ISSKRRRSR
+20 
-29 RRIFVFQNI
+29 
-38 IMLNWLSVQNLAIV
+38 MLNWLSVQNLAIV

-92 AIRTGADHCEISAG
+92 AIRIGADHCEISAG
-106 FSLAPGAMPKLRA
+106 FTLAPGALPGLRSF
-119 YLAEN
+119 LAEN
-124 ALVREDEPDSILV
+124 SLVREDEPDGILV
-137 RRVIGHSSSRNF
+137 RRVITHSSSRNF

-157 DVLRTIASAMV
+157 NVLRAIASAMV

-178 ILDPANQ
+178 ILDSANQ

-196 PNLDGVRQCW
+196 DERNDVRQRW
-206 NKLSDIRREKA
+206 ERLASVRQEKE
-217 AFAASL
+217 AFAVSL

-235 CEEIERADV
+235 CEEIERAGV
-244 HSGEDDELTARHDLA
+244 RPGEDDELTARHDLA
-259 ANSRSVIELSSQV
+259 ANSRSVIELASQV
-272 CAGLTDGEDSISQR
+272 CGGLTDGEDSISQR
-286 FADCRRV
+286 FADCRRI
-293 LRGLERIEP
+293 LRGLERIVPE
-302 GKAEEFLNAL
+302 KAESFLAAL
-312 DGAKEAVD
+312 DGAKDAVD
-320 ELSSSLA
+320 ELSSDLA
-327 LFASEVEIDEQEFQ
+327 TFASEVDVDEREFQ

-358 PTIDDVL
+358 PTLDNVL
-365 AHLERVR
+365 AHLEHVR
-372 ERVRAF
+372 ERVAAF
-378 DDAELRRREFEKQET
+378 DDAELRRVEFEKQEAE
-393 DALRDYRDAAA
+393 ALEQYRAAA
-404 MLSEKRKAAAG
+404 ARLGEKRRAAAE
-415 KLESALSKETRKL
+415 KLEDALSKETRKL

-433 AYRVEFSAA
+433 AYQLDFSGA

-487 AAVDEIPILVFDEI
+487 AEVDEIPVLVFDEI

-514 EELAQLG
+514 EELALLG
-521 RHKQIISISHL
+521 RCKQIISISHL
-532 AQVAVCADTHFRVA
+532 AQVAVCADTHFRVS
-546 KHVADGRTLSGIRRL
+546 KRVVDGRTLSGIRRL

-573 LGGGEPASAHAEEML
+573 LGGGESASAHAENML
-588 KKAGKRENKK
+588 KQAGKAHKKK

>member
-1 MPERRIF
+1 
-8 FCKKLSQSAATG
+8 
-20 ISSKRRRSR
+20 
-29 RRIFVFQNI
+29 
-38 IMLNWLSVQNLAIV
+38 MLNWLSVQNLAIV

-106 FSLAPGAMPKLRA
+106 FTLAPGALPKLRA
-119 YLAEN
+119 FLEEN
-124 ALVREDEPDSILV
+124 ALVSADEPDSILV
-137 RRVIGHSSSRNF
+137 RRVITHSSSRNF

-157 DVLRTIASAMV
+157 NVLRAIASAMV

-196 PNLDGVRQCW
+196 KELNAVRECW
-206 NKLSDIRREKA
+206 DELAAVRREKA

-235 CEEIERADV
+235 CEEIERADI
-244 HSGEDDELTARHDLA
+244 HAGEDDELTARHDLA
-259 ANSRSVIELSSQV
+259 ANSRSVIELASQV
-272 CAGLTDGEDSISQR
+272 CGGLTDGEDSISQR
-286 FADCRRV
+286 FAECRRI

-302 GKAEEFLNAL
+302 TKAEEFLNAL

-320 ELSSSLA
+320 DLSSELA
-327 LFASEVEIDEQEFQ
+327 SFASEVEIDEQEFQ

-358 PTIDDVL
+358 PTLDDVL

-372 ERVRAF
+372 ERVAVF
-378 DDAELRRREFEKQET
+378 DDAELRRKEFEEQE
-393 DALRDYRDAAA
+393 AESYRKYQAAA
-404 MLSEKRKAAAG
+404 AQLSEKRKAAAG
-415 KLESALSKETRKL
+415 KLEDALSKETRKL

-433 AYRVEFSAA
+433 AYQLEFSAA
-442 KEGPLGT
+442 KEGPLGI
-449 DAVTFLFSANPGVPM
+449 DSVTFLFSANPGVPM

-487 AAVDEIPILVFDEI
+487 ATVDEIPILVFDEI

-514 EELAQLG
+514 EELALLG
-521 RHKQIISISHL
+521 RYKQIISISHL

-546 KHVADGRTLSGIRRL
+546 KHVSDGRTLSGIRKL

-573 LGGGEPASAHAEEML
+573 LGGGESASAHAEDML
-588 KKAGKRENKK
+588 NQVKKTGNKK

>member
-1 MPERRIF
+1 
-8 FCKKLSQSAATG
+8 
-20 ISSKRRRSR
+20 
-29 RRIFVFQNI
+29 
-38 IMLNWLSVQNLAIV
+38 MLNWLSVQNLAIV

-58 FGPSFNV
+58 FGPAFNV

-92 AIRTGADHCEISAG
+92 AIRTDADHCEISAG
-106 FSLAPGAMPKLRA
+106 FTLAPGALPKLRA

-124 ALVREDEPDSILV
+124 ALVSEEEPDDVLV
-137 RRVIGHSSSRNF
+137 RRVITHSSSRNF
-149 VNGSAVNL
+149 VNGAAVNL
-157 DVLRTIASAMV
+157 NVLRTIASAMV

-196 PNLDGVRQCW
+196 KELELVRRFW
-206 NKLSDIRREKA
+206 DKLAAVRREKA
-217 AFAASL
+217 AFAESL

-235 CEEIERADV
+235 CDEIERADV
-244 HSGEDDELTARHDLA
+244 HAGEDDELTARHDLA
-259 ANSRSVIELSSQV
+259 ANSRSVIELASQV
-272 CAGLTDGEDSISQR
+272 CGGLTDGEDCISQR
-286 FADCRRV
+286 FADVRRI

-302 GKAEEFLNAL
+302 VKAEEFLNAL

-320 ELSSSLA
+320 ELSSDLA
-327 LFASEVEIDEQEFQ
+327 SFASGVEVDEREFQ

-358 PTIDDVL
+358 PTLDDVL
-365 AHLERVR
+365 AHLDRVR
-372 ERVRAF
+372 ERVAAF
-378 DDAELRRREFEKQET
+378 DDAELRRRDFEKQEA
-393 DALRDYRDAAA
+393 DALKDYRDAAA
-404 MLSEKRKAAAG
+404 KLSEKRKSAAG
-415 KLESALSKETRKL
+415 KLETALSKETRKL

-433 AYRVEFSAA
+433 SYQLEFSEA

-449 DAVTFLFSANPGVPM
+449 DAVTFLFSSNPGVPM

-487 AAVDEIPILVFDEI
+487 ATVDEIPILVFDEI

-514 EELAQLG
+514 EELALLG
-521 RHKQIISISHL
+521 RYKQIISISHL

-546 KHVADGRTLSGIRRL
+546 KHVSDGRTLSGIRKL
-561 DDAARVKEIARM
+561 DEAARVREIARM
-573 LGGGEPASAHAEEML
+573 LGGGDSASAHARDML
-588 KKAGKRENKK
+588 KQAGKDNAKS